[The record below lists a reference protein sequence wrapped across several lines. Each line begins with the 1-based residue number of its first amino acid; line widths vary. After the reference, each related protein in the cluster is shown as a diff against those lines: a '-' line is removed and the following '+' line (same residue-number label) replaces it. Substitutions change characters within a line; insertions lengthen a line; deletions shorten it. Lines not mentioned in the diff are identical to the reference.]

1 MQPGKLRTATGIRY
15 QQFMNIESVQ
25 LQSSKLNTSQEELYG
40 SVWMELLTAEKATV
54 LAKYDHPHW
63 GKYAAIT
70 RNAYG
75 KGEVTYLGTYPSEK
89 LYTEIILQT
98 INRSG
103 VSLSEFDS
111 KFPLIVR
118 SGTNRA
124 GKKITY
130 LMNYSGQSVEVENA
144 NTKGKELISDRV
156 IAPKEKLTIKPWDL
170 MILESK

>member
-1 MQPGKLRTATGIRY
+1 
-15 QQFMNIESVQ
+15 
-25 LQSSKLNTSQEELYG
+25 
-40 SVWMELLTAEKATV
+40 MELLNAEKATV
-54 LAKYDHPHW
+54 LATYDHPYW

-70 RNAYG
+70 RNMYG
-75 KGEVTYLGTYPSEK
+75 KGEVTYLGTYPSEE

-98 INRSG
+98 ARRSG
-103 VSLSEFDS
+103 IDSPHFDV

-130 LMNYSGQSVEVENA
+130 LLNYSGESVDVA
-144 NTKGKELISDRV
+144 NVAVKAKELLSGSP
-156 IAPKEKLTIKPWDL
+156 IAANATLKIQPWDL